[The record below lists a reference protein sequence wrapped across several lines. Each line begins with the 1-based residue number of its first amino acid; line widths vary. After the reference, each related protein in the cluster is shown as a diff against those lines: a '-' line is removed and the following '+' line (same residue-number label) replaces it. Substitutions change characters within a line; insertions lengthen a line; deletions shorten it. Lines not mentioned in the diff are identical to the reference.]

1 MTFDAQ
7 ETSIQSG
14 QPVELYVFTAG
25 VRVFYYTSAPDD
37 LTYETKVYE
46 ALQIERSAIEDVGEI
61 SKAGMT
67 VTSQRDIGVSDL
79 FRIAPPSEVVT
90 LHVYR
95 LHLSDGALEKSL
107 FWVGRVLSVEWQAES
122 KCVFSCESVLS
133 SLRRPGLRR
142 LYQRQCPHVLY
153 GAACG
158 LVNTTYRTT
167 IVLDDPF
174 SEVTGITVK
183 DPAIDALADNYFAGG
198 YLEFEAAPGQIER
211 RGIRTHVADAITLT
225 HPIQGLAVTATIYLY
240 AGCDHTLATCAAKF
254 GNTVNYGG
262 FPFIPKV
269 NPFGGS
275 NVF

>member
-1 MTFDAQ
+1 MTFEAQ
-7 ETSIQSG
+7 ESSIQDG
-14 QPVELYVFTAG
+14 RPVELYVFTVG
-25 VRVFYYTSAPDD
+25 VRVFYYTSAPED

-46 ALQIERSAIEDVGEI
+46 ALQIERSGIEDAGDI
-61 SKAGMT
+61 SKVGLS
-67 VTSQRDIGVSDL
+67 VTAQRDIGVAEL
-79 FRIAPPSEVVT
+79 FRIAPPSDVV
-90 LHVYR
+90 LLQVYR
-95 LHLSDGALEKSL
+95 LHLTDGALEKKL
-107 FWVGRVLSVEWQAES
+107 FWTGRVLSCEWTAGS
-122 KCVFSCESVLS
+122 KCTLSCESLLS
-133 SLRRPGLRR
+133 SMRRPGLRR

-158 LVNTTYRTT
+158 LVNTSHRTT

-183 DPAIDALADNYFAGG
+183 DPDIDAQPDGFFAGG
-198 YLEFEAAPGQIER
+198 YLEYEAAPGRMER

-225 HPIQGLAVTATIYLY
+225 HPIQELTLTSTIHLY
-240 AGCDHTLATCAAKF
+240 AGCDHTLTTCDTKFSNAA
-254 GNTVNYGG
+254 NYGG